1 MVSGFEDIHQSLAIL
16 FSTRAGERP
25 MRLDFG
31 CNLDVFLFEEMDHD
45 LPGRI
50 HDFVRNAILLY
61 EPRIDLLAVDVF
73 PDDQEAGRIQVVV
86 DYAVRGTNSRYNF
99 VFPFYL
105 NEAVAPGT

>member
-1 MVSGFEDIHQSLAIL
+1 MVSGFEDIHQSLKIL
-16 FSTRAGERP
+16 FETGPGERP

-31 CNLDVFLFEEMDHD
+31 CNLNVFLFEEMDHD
-45 LPGRI
+45 LPARI
-50 HDFVRNAILLY
+50 HDYVRHAILLY

-73 PDDQEAGRIQVVV
+73 SSDQEAGRIQILV
-86 DYAVRGTNSRYNF
+86 DYTVRGTNSRFNF